1 MYVYIYI
8 YIRIHILLAIS
19 NAEVYKNVT
28 LETHIICSSKLQV
41 QFFLRPKELTSLQ
54 SAILI
59 IYKFPS
65 SKTLDERRTGL
76 IFGRTATHD
85 GYILVSPKKNGSIH
99 RSTSSFGSANRDPVS
114 WPETC
119 IRGMMEKLSK
129 TQECDGVS

>member
-1 MYVYIYI
+1 MQYVCLHIYI
-8 YIRIHILLAIS
+8 YIRIYILLAIS

-59 IYKFPS
+59 IYNYIYIYIYKFPA
-65 SKTLDERRTGL
+65 SKTLDESRAGL

-85 GYILVSPKKNGSIH
+85 G
-99 RSTSSFGSANRDPVS
+99 
-114 WPETC
+114 
-119 IRGMMEKLSK
+119 
-129 TQECDGVS
+129 

>member
-1 MYVYIYI
+1 MSTYI

-59 IYKFPS
+59 IYNYIYIYKFPA
-65 SKTLDERRTGL
+65 SKTLDESRAGL

-85 GYILVSPKKNGSIH
+85 G
-99 RSTSSFGSANRDPVS
+99 
-114 WPETC
+114 
-119 IRGMMEKLSK
+119 
-129 TQECDGVS
+129 